1 MSLLDKINDVMNNPS
16 EVINSVKESPA
27 ITKSA
32 VLLTMV
38 AAATALNPMQAM
50 AHQSDAP
57 HVHYEYANIVG
68 ESVLVKDHIQNIAD
82 EHGISLDQHND
93 YLNYEH
99 PQHSKINEYIDFVAE
114 NGSAQEFEEL
124 KELVEKAQKHYD
136 NGHYSLIDSEAH
148 YLMPVTD
155 SSPIFLIDTTP
166 EGESY
171 DHSSVTHENTEA
183 AITLFNK
190 MANDSDFD
198 YKGETINIAPESF
211 EFHRTA
217 IRNKADEKGFVMA
230 YFGTVDDVVTN
241 ISVATW
247 KYEGMDVSSKT
258 LKQMSTSDGVLDYL
272 SEGYELTEKDKHL
285 LKTIAFSHELGH
297 LNASGEL
304 ILDKEN
310 TGPENEFLAEVMST
324 WEGVKAGGS
333 EGYLEFRKDA
343 NNSTLAMVEDSHSH
357 NGYGSLKTFYDQYSH
372 EEVKFMSFDDITKNV
387 NTFIESV
394 PEDVL
399 NFGEYSKILAKEEV
413 KKNGIFP
420 KAQEYFKN
428 NGQEEKAELLNSAKT
443 IPYTNTSDVFI
454 EHLSA
459 VYSPDSSFFESFTA
473 EHFPSFG
480 YDIIEKKQNL
490 NHDSVVNYV
499 TQLGK
504 HMSSGEYLNSD
515 FEYQKGDF
523 QNAFDKAEVFAN
535 ISDTVKIDHEGKVII
550 ADNDITPTNHNL
562 AMDYVTSIQKDNII
576 IKVEDDQYNEINFKI
591 DKSGNITASLNQGDF
606 ENVSMKH
613 FEGFD
618 ENSYNYNHSL
628 NFIKDIA
635 QNNTFEVTP
644 SFTAEIESTP
654 SFSAKLS
661 VESTPSFEKTMDNP
675 EPMIQGLQKEYP
687 QTFDIDSS
695 DEENEL
701 ISNLSSEIN
710 DIEKQENKSDKFS
723 NRGNRLS
730 NS

>member
-50 AHQSDAP
+50 AHQTDAP

-114 NGSAQEFEEL
+114 NRSAEEFEEL
-124 KELVEKAQKHYD
+124 KGLVEKAQKHYD
-136 NGHYSLIDSEAH
+136 NGHYSLIDTEAH

-171 DHSSVTHENTEA
+171 DHSSVAHENTEA
-183 AITLFNK
+183 AISLFNK

-198 YKGETINIAPESF
+198 YKGDTINIEPDNF

-217 IRNKADEKGFVMA
+217 IRNKADHKGFVMA
-230 YFGTVDDVVTN
+230 YFGTVNDIVTN

-247 KYEGMDVSSKT
+247 KHEGMDFSNDRYQQLRT
-258 LKQMSTSDGVLDYL
+258 ADGVLDYL
-272 SEGYELTEKDKHL
+272 SEGYQLTDKDQHL

-304 ILDKEN
+304 MTDKLN
-310 TGPENEFLAEVMST
+310 TGPENEFLAEAMST

-343 NNSTLAMVEDSHSH
+343 NNSALAMIQDMQSH
-357 NGYGSLKTFYDQYSH
+357 NGYGSLKTFYDQYTH
-372 EEVKFMSFDDITKNV
+372 QEVKDMSLEDITKNV

-399 NFGEYSKILAKEEV
+399 DFGLYSKLSAREEV
-413 KKNGIFP
+413 KANGIFP
-420 KAQEYFKN
+420 KAQEYYKN
-428 NGQEEKAELLNSAKT
+428 NGQEDKAELLSSAKS
-443 IPYTNTSDVFI
+443 IPYTNTSKVFE
-454 EHLSA
+454 EHLNA
-459 VYSPDSSFFESFTA
+459 VYNPANSFFESFTA
-473 EHFPSFG
+473 EHFPSVL
-480 YDIIEKKQNL
+480 YDIHEKEQDM
-490 NHDSVVNYV
+490 NHDSVIHYVN
-499 TQLGK
+499 QLGD

-515 FEYQKGDF
+515 FKYEKGDF
-523 QNAFDKAEVFAN
+523 KNAFDRADAFAQ
-535 ISDTVKIDHEGKVII
+535 ISDTVK
-550 ADNDITPTNHNL
+550 N
-562 AMDYVTSIQKDNII
+562 
-576 IKVEDDQYNEINFKI
+576 
-591 DKSGNITASLNQGDF
+591 
-606 ENVSMKH
+606 
-613 FEGFD
+613 
-618 ENSYNYNHSL
+618 
-628 NFIKDIA
+628 
-635 QNNTFEVTP
+635 
-644 SFTAEIESTP
+644 
-654 SFSAKLS
+654 
-661 VESTPSFEKTMDNP
+661 
-675 EPMIQGLQKEYP
+675 
-687 QTFDIDSS
+687 
-695 DEENEL
+695 
-701 ISNLSSEIN
+701 
-710 DIEKQENKSDKFS
+710 
-723 NRGNRLS
+723 
-730 NS
+730 